1 MNIILDEKW
10 KDLYGYDLEYQVS
23 NYGRVRTLNEM
34 KYNFQKKKCVEIRRI
49 KYLKPL
55 NNGKGYMYVIFKKD
69 GKKVHKYI
77 HRLVAESFL
86 EKEENKNLVNHKD
99 YDKANNFVSNLE
111 WCTQKENVLYSVENM
126 KKPKKVV
133 RTSTGEKYITMRN
146 GRYRVNIFKVSD
158 KTFKTLEDAISYR
171 DGILNDNS
179 FARK

>member
-69 GKKVHKYI
+69 EKKFISTYI
-77 HRLVAESFL
+77 GLLLKAFL
-86 EKEENKNLVNHKD
+86 
-99 YDKANNFVSNLE
+99 
-111 WCTQKENVLYSVENM
+111 
-126 KKPKKVV
+126 KKKK
-133 RTSTGEKYITMRN
+133 TKMW
-146 GRYRVNIFKVSD
+146 
-158 KTFKTLEDAISYR
+158 
-171 DGILNDNS
+171 
-179 FARK
+179 